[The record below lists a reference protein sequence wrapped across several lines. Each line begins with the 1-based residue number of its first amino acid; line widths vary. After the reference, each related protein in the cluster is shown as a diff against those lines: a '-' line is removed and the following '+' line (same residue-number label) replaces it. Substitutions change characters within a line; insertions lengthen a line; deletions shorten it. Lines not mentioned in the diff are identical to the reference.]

1 MLLFLAPPPGNYDG
15 TGAPSVNYG
24 WVLPNSSTTAEF
36 SAACWFFAQELTD
49 IAVDKN
55 TTAPVIGLIQVRTDK
70 RTLPST
76 PPKCGQFHFHVHP
89 GHGQLH
95 VKMILRPQKQKST
108 TNFYSKATL
117 CHLFALARARVLFA
131 VALTASLCIACC

>member
-1 MLLFLAPPPGNYDG
+1 MLLFLALPPGNYDG

-76 PPKCGQFHFHVHP
+76 PPKCGASSFSRAP
-89 GHGQLH
+89 
-95 VKMILRPQKQKST
+95 R
-108 TNFYSKATL
+108 
-117 CHLFALARARVLFA
+117 ARAAARENDLAATKAKVNHQFLLESHPLPPLCTCTGSCA
-131 VALTASLCIACC
+131 VALLR